1 MQNDWILFGKNVA
14 TNTTN
19 TTSLA
24 LKIFETYLGDAY
36 VLPDSGVFLFQEIDN
51 DVWEIWNGFRFSKS
65 DTLRVF
71 KIGSASPNNLM
82 INVNDLYAVSRNF
95 RGVTLKA
102 NAVVRIPIY
111 KYI

>member
-14 TNTTN
+14 SNTTN

-51 DVWEIWNGFRFSKS
+51 DVWEIWNGFRFSIS
-65 DTLRVF
+65 DTMRVF
-71 KIGSASPNNLM
+71 KIGSTSPNNL
-82 INVNDLYAVSRNF
+82 NANDLYAERRNF
-95 RGVTLKA
+95 HGVTLRA
-102 NAVVRIPIY
+102 NAVVRIY
-111 KYI
+111 LYGFEQ